1 LTARFHSRIAFAAAA
16 ALTGAAFLLPGEP
29 AASTATTAAAAPPA
43 RPAPAAAV
51 SPAVTQAHA
60 TAAGAVRRGDRSA
73 AERAL
78 APLLASPGV
87 AAERAR
93 VVLGLLDWNG
103 KRCAPAK
110 ARLAEGPAPADL
122 EDWRLYAL
130 ADCLASDPASAVEA
144 RAAYEA
150 ILSVSPPSP
159 LTEIAL
165 FALAELAWT
174 QNDAALALAWI
185 ERGRARGLAPAE
197 MARLDTLAWS
207 IGRALGDVEVE
218 TLAAKRLLVL
228 APLEASR
235 LEVAAPLA
243 ARGQDWRTLLSVD
256 ELLDRAGA
264 LLDVQ
269 VPQGAL
275 TTLEAI
281 PTTSRGNA
289 WRAVQARA
297 LVASQRGLEAL
308 VVLDGAARA
317 AGDEAARLEL
327 LRAAAANE
335 AATARRGRPVPA
347 QLELDRLGSLELASL
362 ARAADVARSP
372 EIQRR
377 ALAELFAELESEERF
392 EEAIVALRRLVALD
406 PDSTLGARALW
417 QRGFREYRGGNYSG
431 AIGYWS
437 ELTTLFPRLSYSRSA
452 AYWSARAHQALGER
466 DRARRGYLDLSRS
479 GTRDFYTR
487 QAERQLAAI
496 SGGAPGAPPND
507 AAPPAA
513 ETEREAWP
521 VDPALA
527 RARELSDL
535 GLDAIAAI
543 ELEQL
548 APDAD
553 ERAVDALRGLLLS
566 RQGDP
571 RASLRELR
579 KAFPRLGTAWQA
591 SLPREALELYYPRPF
606 DDRVRRSALAQG
618 LPGSLVF
625 GIVHQESGFDPSAK
639 SRSGARGLMQIM
651 PATGRDLAKRLSLPY
666 TADRLFDPDY
676 SLHLGTTYF
685 RQLLGQFDGN
695 VELALAGYNG
705 GPGRIGRLWRAHGPD
720 RGVDLF
726 LEELALEESR
736 NYVKRILVLA
746 ESYRSLYSDLS

>member
-1 LTARFHSRIAFAAAA
+1 LIARLHSRIALGAAV

-29 AASTATTAAAAPPA
+29 AASTATAAPAARPTQAAPEPVASPAVARAHAAAA
-43 RPAPAAAV
+43 AAA
-51 SPAVTQAHA
+51 
-60 TAAGAVRRGDRSA
+60 RRADYAA

-78 APLLASPGV
+78 APLLAVPG
-87 AAERAR
+87 ADAERAR

-103 KRCAPAK
+103 KRCGPAK
-110 ARLAEGPAPADL
+110 SRLAAGPAPADL

-130 ADCLASDPASAVEA
+130 ADCLASDPAHALEA

-150 ILSVSPPSP
+150 ILGVTPPSP

-174 QNDAALALAWI
+174 QHDAALALAWI

-207 IGRALGDVEVE
+207 IGRSLGDVDVE

-243 ARGQDWRTLLSVD
+243 ARGQDWRTLLTAD
-256 ELLDRAGA
+256 ELLDRAAA
-264 LLDVQ
+264 LLDVD

-281 PTTSRGNA
+281 APAARGNS

-308 VVLDGAARA
+308 AVLDGATRA
-317 AGDEAARLEL
+317 TGDEAARLEL
-327 LRAAAANE
+327 LRAAASDE
-335 AATARRGRPVPA
+335 ATTTRRGRAV
-347 QLELDRLGSLELASL
+347 LSEVERVRLNSLELASL
-362 ARAADVARSP
+362 GRAADAALSP
-372 EIQRR
+372 ELQRR
-377 ALAELFAELESEERF
+377 ALTALFAELESEDRF
-392 EEAIVALRRLVALD
+392 EEAIVVLRRLVALD
-406 PDSTLGARALW
+406 RDSTLGARALW
-417 QRGFREYRGGNYSG
+417 ERGFREYRGGNYSG

-437 ELTTLFPRLSYSRSA
+437 ELTALFPRLSYSRPA
-452 AYWSARAHQALGER
+452 AYWSARSHQALGER
-466 DRARRGYLDLSRS
+466 DRARQGYLDLSRS
-479 GTRDFYTR
+479 GTRDFYAR
-487 QAERQLAAI
+487 QAERQLTAITGAA
-496 SGGAPGAPPND
+496 GALSPEVS
-507 AAPPAA
+507 APPAA

-527 RARELSDL
+527 RVRELSDL
-535 GLDAIAAI
+535 GLDALAAI
-543 ELEQL
+543 EMEQL

-553 ERAVDALRGLLLS
+553 ARAVDALRGLLLS

-591 SLPREALELYYPRPF
+591 SVPREALELYYPRPF
-606 DDRVRRSALAQG
+606 DERVRRSAQSQG

-666 TADRLFDPDY
+666 STDRLFDPDY

-726 LEELALEESR
+726 LEELSIEESR